1 MSMTRQHNP
10 DRKTRISLRFII
22 RNSEDGL
29 VAECLDAGAI
39 GIGDT
44 KRAAIQDMIESLE
57 VLFQEHG
64 EAMKVPATEAD
75 ESTYRLLQR
84 RQPDPALA
92 DIVAWG
98 CTERVFTTGSE
109 RRETF
114 DVSELCAAA

>member
-1 MSMTRQHNP
+1 MTDTKPHSP
-10 DRKTRISLRFII
+10 DKKTRISLRFII
-22 RNSEDGL
+22 RISDDGL

-44 KRAAIQDMIESLE
+44 KREAIQDMIESLE

-75 ESTYRLLQR
+75 EATYRILQR

-98 CTERVFTTGSE
+98 CTERVSTE

-114 DVSELCAAA
+114 DVAELCAAA